1 MEKNETASNEH
12 EHALSKGVELVGVDD
27 YVPDSDEEKK
37 LVRKIDLY
45 LLPLIFVMYLL
56 SYMDRTNIG
65 NAKIAGMDR
74 DLELDSSRYSIALVV
89 FFVGYVLF
97 EVPSNMVLT
106 RTRPSLYLPG
116 IMCLWGSV
124 TIGMAFTPTYKA
136 LIGFRVVMGVL
147 ESGFAPGVLLL
158 LSSWY
163 KKEEQSKRFAVYIS
177 AAILSGAF
185 GGLLA
190 GSITSG
196 LDGAHGI
203 AGWRW
208 LFVVEGAATVG
219 AALIAFFALPD
230 FPANT
235 SLKKFSEK
243 ERELAIR
250 RLQSAAEH
258 LRTEEEPRL
267 GHWAAFKLS
276 MMSWR
281 TWLFVVGY
289 MAIVGSSTLS
299 YFYPTLVSGLGY
311 KSTAAQYM
319 TIPIFGIAFVS
330 TAVTGYFADRHSRFR
345 GLILGAWMTVAM
357 LCAVVTCVVYDFRA
371 RYALLVIMASGL
383 WASNGLALSYASV
396 SFGSMPNET
405 RAISLAFVNAM
416 GNLAQIYGAYLFPS
430 KDAPKYLMGFGVIS
444 GLCFTG
450 VVSVQGHPRSLP
462 SMETQ
467 RQMHAVLA
475 RALLRKTDQPHRSDV
490 EGESGADD
498 DDDENHPW
506 NNADPE
512 TLARMLF
519 PATSGDS
526 EIERPKKDQDPFISQ
541 ELFFTSKK

>member
-1 MEKNETASNEH
+1 MEKHESTSNEH
-12 EHALSKGVELVGVDD
+12 EHALSKGAELEDVDS
-27 YVPDSDEEKK
+27 YVADTDEEKK
-37 LVRKIDLY
+37 LVRKIDTY
-45 LLPLIFVMYLL
+45 LLSLIFLMYLL

-65 NAKIAGMDR
+65 NAKIAGMDK
-74 DLELDSSRYSIALVV
+74 DLGLDSGRYSIALVV
-89 FFVGYVLF
+89 FFVGYVAF
-97 EVPSNMVLT
+97 EVPSNMILA
-106 RTRPSLYLPG
+106 RTRPSVYLPG
-116 IMCLWGSV
+116 LMTLWGAV
-124 TIGMAFTPTYKA
+124 TVGMAFTPNYKA
-136 LIGFRVVMGVL
+136 LIGFRIVMGVL

-196 LDGAHGI
+196 LHNAHGI

-208 LFVVEGAATVG
+208 LFIVEGAATIC
-219 AALIAFFALPD
+219 AALLSFWLLPD

-243 ERELAIR
+243 ERELAIK
-250 RLQSAAEH
+250 RLQTAAQ
-258 LRTEEEPRL
+258 RVQTEEEPHL

-276 MMSWR
+276 MVSWR

-311 KSTAAQYM
+311 QSTAAQYM
-319 TIPIFGIAFVS
+319 TIPIFGIAFVC
-330 TAVTGYFADRHSRFR
+330 TAITGYFADRHSQWR
-345 GLILGAWMTVAM
+345 GLILGAWMTVSM
-357 LCAVVTCVVYDFRA
+357 LCAIITCVVYDFKA

-405 RAISLAFVNAM
+405 KAISLAVVNAM

-430 KDAPKYLMGFGVIS
+430 SDAPKYLMGFGVIS

-450 VVSVQGHPRSLP
+450 VVSYVVLHIFLRR
-462 SMETQ
+462 ET
-467 RQMHAVLA
+467 
-475 RALLRKTDQPHRSDV
+475 RAT
-490 EGESGADD
+490 
-498 DDDENHPW
+498 
-506 NNADPE
+506 
-512 TLARMLF
+512 
-519 PATSGDS
+519 
-526 EIERPKKDQDPFISQ
+526 
-541 ELFFTSKK
+541 